1 MARGGWGGKAAG
13 NCQVVSRPT
22 SLCCAQLIKATSV
35 LDRPPPQG
43 EGGGTETA
51 CVGVR
56 AWSVCVRRQ
65 RKGEVGVGERKRT
78 KMVVDAGLIPSSRS
92 PLKSQPVR
100 STVLSMHMTDLV
112 SISTDPPP
120 TPTINKGPPPL
131 THTHA
136 RSSSFLGFT
145 WRWMGL
151 LHLYSL
157 DVYFLMLPAHLDPDC
172 SSFPLTLRH
181 VPLGEQTEDNNRGQ
195 AVCTYRNRL

>member
-78 KMVVDAGLIPSSRS
+78 KMVVDAGLIPSSRL

-120 TPTINKGPPPL
+120 HPNHKQRTPS
-131 THTHA
+131 THTHTCA
-136 RSSSFLGFT
+136 LLFFPGFYLEMDGSPAPVQPGCLLPDAPCTPGSRLFLLSFDFAPRSS
-145 WRWMGL
+145 WR
-151 LHLYSL
+151 
-157 DVYFLMLPAHLDPDC
+157 A
-172 SSFPLTLRH
+172 
-181 VPLGEQTEDNNRGQ
+181 N
-195 AVCTYRNRL
+195 